1 MVLAGVKDEW
11 ATFIE
16 SVWCLR
22 YTRYLSNPSGRHEI
36 MPWSSLK
43 WGLKSHGWWRSCVR
57 WSRCKLSES
66 KESWGFFFFFVF
78 QSLYP
83 WNWSR
88 TDGRWI
94 PRSTN
99 CFRQGSMYQHADT
112 IILTHFSPAVPTTSG
127 VQPIFIAPSRSI
139 KSLNIFWSPQ
149 SLSPWTFAA
158 SLFSFLACINNVR
171 ALGADSSCVSVFK
184 Q

>member
-1 MVLAGVKDEW
+1 MSEPPSLSLFD
-11 ATFIE
+11 
-16 SVWCLR
+16 VWGIHGI
-22 YTRYLSNPSGRHEI
+22 YLGKTWKHAMKLFE
-36 MPWSSLK
+36 M
-43 WGLKSHGWWRSCVR
+43 GLEEPRLMWRSCVR

-66 KESWGFFFFFVF
+66 KESRGFFFFVF

-99 CFRQGSMYQHADT
+99 CFRQGSMYHDADT

-127 VQPIFIAPSRSI
+127 VQLIFIAPSRSI